1 MGEMTAEK
9 PEYGNWV
16 SVRLLVVPA
25 GLSLLLGGAAFFL
38 PPLGIVAGLFFLC
51 FVYFAY
57 ARHAFSPKGRNI
69 QSKILDLALS
79 HVLNWDGEGK
89 VLDIGCG
96 SGALAIQI
104 AKRYPHAQ
112 VIGIDSWGAAWESSQ
127 RLCEENARHEGV
139 SERVS
144 FERAD
149 AASLPFDD
157 ESFDL
162 VTSNLVFHE
171 VRRIRDK
178 SELIREA
185 LRVVEKGKGFVF
197 QDLFLWRQVYGK
209 TERLL
214 EAIKGW
220 GVETVELVDTSGS
233 AFIPRALK
241 LPFMLGTVGILH
253 GRR

>member
-1 MGEMTAEK
+1 VGEMTAEK
-9 PEYGNWV
+9 PNYGNWV

-25 GLSLLLGGAAFFL
+25 VLSLLLGGAAFFL

-57 ARHAFSPKGRNI
+57 ARHAFSPKGGNI
-69 QSKILDLALS
+69 QSKILSLALS
-79 HVLNWDGEGK
+79 HMQSWDGEGK

-96 SGALAIQI
+96 SGALAIEI

-127 RLCEENARHEGV
+127 RLCEENARREGV
-139 SERVS
+139 AERVS

-157 ESFDL
+157 EAFDL

-171 VRRIRDK
+171 VRRVRDK

-197 QDLFLWRQVYGK
+197 QDLFLWRLVYGE
-209 TERLL
+209 TEPLI

-253 GRR
+253 GRK